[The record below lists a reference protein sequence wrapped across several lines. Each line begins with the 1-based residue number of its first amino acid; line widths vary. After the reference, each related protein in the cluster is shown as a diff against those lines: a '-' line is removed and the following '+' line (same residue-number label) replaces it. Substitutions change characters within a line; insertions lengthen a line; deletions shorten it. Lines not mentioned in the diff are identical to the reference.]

1 MINIGP
7 KIFRINSLFCL
18 HQHFSVMTSLI
29 IIQNVGNYIFV
40 CNNQTVYCLRIH
52 YDLFKSNWVFP
63 SKYHKIM
70 VSLLFIFCCSKHIF
84 LMIQIF
90 TEKHFTSNFWTADH
104 RWPWLTPHFKAFWE
118 IYVLITHWWPVS
130 ISKTSNGVEWGW
142 MMPNDIF
149 FLKLNKSCWSH
160 PKRWSNA

>member
-7 KIFRINSLFCL
+7 KIFMINSLFCL

-142 MMPNDIF
+142 MMPNDVF